1 VIVQIDHVRSF
12 WNPHL
17 ETRFFDIW
25 SPMPFKSELIS
36 SCCKEAHD
44 AILYHDF
51 FIVVIAH
58 VANTHVV
65 VQSNHHVCKPRMLC
79 LGELIMEWQATQWF
93 DYITCVFATCIIHM
107 VTKHLPITWRCFSK
121 LKRPSTIDSH
131 ANLPLPPLFHW
142 NNKPFILDAWEG
154 LLHMWASPNFQAYYY
169 TPLG

>member
-1 VIVQIDHVRSF
+1 MGQDCLLQHPKFQQRKQKRKKTTTHILSNILVLVSPFEVTIVQIVIVQIDHVRSF

-79 LGELIMEWQATQWF
+79 LGELIMEWQATQ
-93 DYITCVFATCIIHM
+93 
-107 VTKHLPITWRCFSK
+107 
-121 LKRPSTIDSH
+121 
-131 ANLPLPPLFHW
+131 
-142 NNKPFILDAWEG
+142 
-154 LLHMWASPNFQAYYY
+154 
-169 TPLG
+169 